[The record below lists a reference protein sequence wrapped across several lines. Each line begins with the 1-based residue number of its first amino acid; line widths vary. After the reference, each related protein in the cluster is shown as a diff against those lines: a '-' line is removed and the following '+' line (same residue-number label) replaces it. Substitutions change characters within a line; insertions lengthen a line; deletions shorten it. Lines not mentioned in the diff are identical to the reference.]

1 MRIVKHLLAIIF
13 LVSFNYS
20 FSQEEISDKLKEYEK
35 ASLNKKMELFFYFF
49 QKFET
54 DQKDS
59 VLYYVNDLLSEGIK
73 NKNKDAIALA
83 NFGIGPYL
91 LGHSLFEEAEAKLE
105 KAKKYYHS
113 IQNDTM
119 LADVYNSFG
128 NSAFLQGNIAQAEL
142 YYNKSA
148 EHALESGDERF
159 KMLSSFN
166 LSRIYLNQGKVEEAK
181 KMIQDYIDFYLTEGS
196 MRKLAA
202 AYGLMGQLYVD
213 QHEHK
218 TAIDYFTRS
227 MESGLTAGSM
237 PSVANGYTNLAIAE
251 YLSGELQ
258 KSEQYFQLALAY
270 RQKAGNKYY
279 IAEGYYN
286 LGDFYFGTGNLDS
299 AIVNYSNSIQIAEES
314 GNLQGQKDALVELSS
329 VYGTLKLKDKQIETL
344 KKIILI
350 QDKLAKQQSY
360 KEIIALKLSYINSEK
375 EAISTGG
382 IREDQLHNQVAK
394 YQSIFNNWVLIV
406 ISCIAGLVLFLYFFK
421 RASKR

>member
-1 MRIVKHLLAIIF
+1 MRIVKHLLTIIF

-20 FSQEEISDKLKEYEK
+20 FSQEELSDKLKEYEK

-73 NKNKDAIALA
+73 NNNKDAIALA
-83 NFGIGPYL
+83 NFGNGSYL
-91 LGHSLFEEAEAKLE
+91 LSHSLFEEAEAKLE
-105 KAKKYYHS
+105 KAKKHYHS
-113 IQNDTM
+113 VENDTM
-119 LADVYNSFG
+119 LADVYNSIG

-142 YYNKSA
+142 YYDKSA
-148 EHALESGDERF
+148 AHAFESGDERF

-181 KMIQDYIDFYLTEGS
+181 KMIQDYIDFYLAEGS

-218 TAIDYFTRS
+218 AAIDYFTRS

-270 RQKAGNKYY
+270 RQKAENKYY

-286 LGDFYFGTGNLDS
+286 LGDFYYGTGNLDS

-329 VYGTLKLKDKQIETL
+329 VYGTLNLKDEQIEAL

-360 KEIIALKLSYINSEK
+360 KEINALKLSYINSEK

-382 IREDQLHNQVAK
+382 IREDQLHNQVAE

-421 RASKR
+421 RSSKR